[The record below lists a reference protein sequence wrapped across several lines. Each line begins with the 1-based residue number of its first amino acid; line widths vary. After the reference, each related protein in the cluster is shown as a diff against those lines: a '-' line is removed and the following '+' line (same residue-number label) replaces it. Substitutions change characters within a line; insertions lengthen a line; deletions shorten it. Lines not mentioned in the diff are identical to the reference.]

1 MVESNLPAIADPA
14 YQAQISGLKQMTA
27 WINEGIARQTEQDNS
42 LVSAQP
48 TQGSASMV
56 ETPLS

>member
-27 WINEGIARQTEQDNS
+27 WINEGIARQTEQGNP
-42 LVSAQP
+42 LVQAQQ
-48 TQGSASMV
+48 THFSASLV